1 MARSKVL
8 LNVLNM
14 VDASVQELPVE
25 KQFLND
31 LKMSIER
38 NDSKGQ
44 RKPTQSY
51 KPSSMH
57 CIRNMA
63 YQVTGVEPETSSA
76 SSELV
81 GICESGTDRH
91 IRIQDAVAAMKNNN
105 IDCEYCDVGEYVK
118 KHGLTDRLEILS
130 KSGNETKLYHKTLN
144 MRFLCDGIIRYKG
157 KYYILEIKTETSNK
171 FWDQNSVRPE
181 HVLQGTAY
189 AVAFDIDDVIF
200 LYECRD
206 NCSKKVF
213 MLHVT
218 DQMKQDLVGKIT
230 ECDYY
235 VKNQLVPPKPTLDK
249 MTCAYCAYANRCKKD
264 G

>member
-1 MARSKVL
+1 M
-8 LNVLNM
+8 
-14 VDASVQELPVE
+14 
-25 KQFLND
+25 
-31 LKMSIER
+31 
-38 NDSKGQ
+38 
-44 RKPTQSY
+44 
-51 KPSSMH
+51 
-57 CIRNMA
+57 
-63 YQVTGVEPETSSA
+63 
-76 SSELV
+76 
-81 GICESGTDRH
+81 
-91 IRIQDAVAAMKNNN
+91 
-105 IDCEYCDVGEYVK
+105 
-118 KHGLTDRLEILS
+118 
-130 KSGNETKLYHKTLN
+130 
-144 MRFLCDGIIRYKG
+144 
-157 KYYILEIKTETSNK
+157 
-171 FWDQNSVRPE
+171 RPE

-206 NCSKKVF
+206 NCNKKVF